1 MVRVFTRENAV
12 IAACILVA
20 LVVSSLVDT
29 SGVGPDWLDLAV
41 FFALAI
47 IVPIAVNE
55 WLDRRQR

>member
-47 IVPIAVNE
+47 VVPIAVNE
-55 WLDRRQR
+55 WLDRRR

>member
-47 IVPIAVNE
+47 VVPIAVNE